1 MAHRIKLFLG
11 VALLIG
17 VALVAGNPRMVF
29 KAPPRLAPAPAA
41 TGSAY
46 EKVGFQA
53 LGGFKYEPKKSQLPE
68 SVTRYHGKKV
78 SIDGFMV
85 PVDMDKDGVSSFV
98 LVKDQMMCCYGAT
111 PALNEWVF
119 VSLAKRA
126 PVAMDQ
132 PITVYGDLQVGED
145 VQDGEVISLYRMSGE
160 RIELPQSN

>member
-29 KAPPRLAPAPAA
+29 KAPPRLTPSPSSS
-41 TGSAY
+41 GSAY

-53 LGGFKYEPKKSQLPE
+53 LGGFSYEPKKSRLPE
-68 SVTRYHGKKV
+68 SVTRYNGKKV

-111 PALNEWVF
+111 PALNEWVY
-119 VSLAKRA
+119 VSLEKRA